1 MGSMI
6 EFTRP
11 DGAKAPGYL
20 AEPGDPKNAPGI
32 VMLEEW
38 WGVNDQIISTAERM
52 ATAGFR
58 VLIPD
63 LYRGRVAATG
73 DEANHLMQ
81 GLDFTDAA
89 MQDARGA
96 AQYLAKN
103 GKKVGVIGFCMGG
116 ALTLLSAMHLD
127 EFAAAVPFYGFPPEE
142 AGDPGSIKIPL
153 QGHWAL
159 RDEYFPIAR
168 VDAIEARLR
177 EAGAPYEFHRYD
189 AGHAF
194 SNPGGIGNYNEA
206 AAKLAWER
214 SIEFFRRTLAG

>member
-1 MGSMI
+1 
-6 EFTRP
+6 
-11 DGAKAPGYL
+11 
-20 AEPGDPKNAPGI
+20 
-32 VMLEEW
+32 MLEEW
-38 WGVNDQIISTAERM
+38 WGVNDQIIDTAERM
-52 ATAGFR
+52 AAAGFR

-96 AQYLAKN
+96 AQYLAAN
-103 GKKVGVIGFCMGG
+103 GKKVGAIGFCMGG
-116 ALTLLSAMHLD
+116 ALTLLCAMHVPELS
-127 EFAAAVPFYGFPPEE
+127 AAIPFYGFPPEE
-142 AGDPGSIKIPL
+142 AGDPGTIKIPL

-159 RDEYFPIAR
+159 NDEFFPIAR

-177 EAGAPYEFHRYD
+177 EKHVPYEFHRYD

-194 SNPGGIGNYNEA
+194 SNPGGIGNFNEA
-206 AAKLAWER
+206 AAKLAWKR
-214 SIEFFRRTLAG
+214 SIEFFHRTLAD

>member
-20 AEPGDPKNAPGI
+20 AEPKEPKSAPGV

-52 ATAGFR
+52 AAAGFR

-96 AQYLAKN
+96 AQYLAAN

-116 ALTLLSAMHLD
+116 ALTLLCAMHIP
-127 EFAAAVPFYGFPPEE
+127 EFSAAIPFYGFPPEE

-159 RDEYFPIAR
+159 HDEFFSIAR

-177 EAGAPYEFHRYD
+177 EMHVPYEFHRYD

-194 SNPGGIGNYNEA
+194 SNPGGIGNFNEA
-206 AAKLAWER
+206 AAELAWKR
-214 SIEFFRRTLAG
+214 SIDFLHRTLAG